1 MRRVAFAV
9 SALLV
14 AGCTMAFSLTP
25 SIDPT
30 NGSAHMSQN
39 GAPIDTLGG
48 VGVNGDTGQG
58 TVDGTGSQGNDPSA
72 GDQGGSS
79 PDNCKGCTYRWVGV
93 CDPAL
98 GNSGCANA
106 CPPGF
111 TMESLVITNPA
122 LPAPIVGATECRSSS
137 GATPA
142 QVQRAASDEFSQLL
156 TTAHPTQQPANGGIV
171 NLPTLFATN
180 TPPTQ
185 TFNESLLGVQVTL
198 DVEASWTW
206 DFGDGATL
214 TTTNAGG
221 AYPITSLSH
230 TYVAAGQDTI
240 NLTTNWT
247 GTFSMAGG
255 PPIVIPGGV
264 IPRVSTPF
272 VLDIHEAHG
281 VLVTS

>member
-1 MRRVAFAV
+1 MKTRKFLLFIATTACSVASLFGGTAV
-9 SALLV
+9 AV
-14 AGCTMAFSLTP
+14 GTP
-25 SIDPT
+25 SSGAAPARVDPGGGT
-30 NGSAHMSQN
+30 GVVGNGGNGS
-39 GAPIDTLGG
+39 
-48 VGVNGDTGQG
+48 
-58 TVDGTGSQGNDPSA
+58 VDGTGSQGGDPAS
-72 GDQGGSS
+72 GQGVST
-79 PDNCKGCTYRWVGV
+79 PDNCKGCTYRWVSV

-98 GNSGCANA
+98 ANNGCANT
-106 CPPGF
+106 CPAGF
-111 TMESLVITNPA
+111 LMESLIITNPA
-122 LPAPIVGATECRSSS
+122 LPASTVGATECRSPS

-142 QVQRAASDEFSQLL
+142 QVERAASDRFSQLS

-185 TFNESLLGVQVTL
+185 TFDEVLLGVQVTL
-198 DVEASWTW
+198 HVNASWTW

-230 TYVAAGQDTI
+230 TYRAGGQDTV

-255 PPIVIPGGV
+255 PQIVIPGGA
-264 IPRVSTPF
+264 IPRESTPF
-272 VLDIHEAHG
+272 VLEIREAHG

>member
-1 MRRVAFAV
+1 MKLRKILTFAV
-9 SALLV
+9 AAACCALPSV
-14 AGCTMAFSLTP
+14 AGIAVATVTHAASAVAP
-25 SIDPT
+25 DPI
-30 NGSAHMSQN
+30 NY
-39 GAPIDTLGG
+39 GG
-48 VGVNGDTGQG
+48 NSGVNGDSGAG
-58 TVDGTGSQGNDPSA
+58 TVDGTGNQGSEPSGTGVSA
-72 GDQGGSS
+72 

-98 GNSGCANA
+98 GNNDCPNA
-106 CPPGF
+106 CPAGF
-111 TMESLVITNPA
+111 ALESLVITNPA
-122 LPAPIVGATECRSSS
+122 LPAPIVGATQCRSPS

-142 QVQRAASDEFSQLL
+142 QVQQAASDQFSQLL

-180 TPPTQ
+180 TPATQ
-185 TFNESLLGVQVTL
+185 TFNETLLGVPVTL
-198 DVEASWTW
+198 NVDASWTW

-214 TTTNAGG
+214 TTTDAGG
-221 AYPITSLSH
+221 SYPITSLSH
-230 TYVAAGQDTI
+230 TYLAAGRNTV

-247 GTFSMAGG
+247 GTYSMAGG
-255 PPIVIPGGV
+255 PPIVIPGGA